1 MNTYLI
7 DEESDRTLRSFD
19 PAPATTRAD
28 LQRKEDLFAMITAT
42 DPAHRSAND
51 HVPVPL
57 RRRKRPVT
65 RWASLGLAA
74 AGLTAIALVVPGL
87 GNPDQAY
94 AAWSASPTTVDP
106 ATAAA
111 VTQAC
116 QEMTSSAVTDLT
128 TDFPDADSS
137 QVTAPT
143 AAFAPV
149 ATERRGDVVSVVLA
163 TPEGSGPPW
172 IVQCLAVVP
181 DGSTEVPSLLTM
193 VQAHST
199 NTRLGGSDLAPAV
212 TGSLIDDGP
221 GGAEKR
227 IPYSTIDTGLVGA
240 DVAEVTIHTG
250 TETVQATVSGGRYTA
265 WWPISRVVPSFDPSD
280 EAAARQA
287 MESMDPEENVTYD
300 VTLKDGTV
308 LTNVALADAG
318 PGVGMSAVT
327 APGVP

>member
-74 AGLTAIALVVPGL
+74 
-87 GNPDQAY
+87 
-94 AAWSASPTTVDP
+94 
-106 ATAAA
+106 
-111 VTQAC
+111 AC